1 MDCDKVVVPE
11 TYINDVP
18 IPPEEGEQ
26 LARIKLSVE
35 VISILELS
43 EVNAIMTLQYREES
57 LNVVARIFFCS
68 CLTLH
73 PGPAWVFPYPIF
85 CA

>member
-11 TYINDVP
+11 TYLNDVP
-18 IPPEEGEQ
+18 VPPEEGEQ

-43 EVNAIMTLQYREES
+43 EVDAIMTFQYREERM
-57 LNVVARIFFCS
+57 NVY
-68 CLTLH
+68 T
-73 PGPAWVFPYPIF
+73 
-85 CA
+85 